1 MLFKNWLRLLLPALA
16 MGSLYSAC
24 NKASLDNLEIGERS
38 AEYAFPLFSTT
49 ISLDDLMLTILN
61 DSVGGDTI
69 VVNPDNT
76 MTLYYSGDVAEKPA
90 TDIFEFFKFPDAPIP
105 VPDTFFR
112 FPFNVPDSV
121 YIHRADVL
129 GGSMTV
135 IVNNQLNHPI
145 TGTFNILQMSKNGQ
159 VFEYSFS
166 VPAKSFLFSPAFDL
180 AGYLLLSDSN
190 ALEFRYQAFDPDG
203 NPVVLPETSPGI
215 PGMGLLLNGF
225 TLSYVEGYWGYSE
238 YPLTLDTIDID
249 INQTD
254 LKGNVRV
261 KDPKVTMTVSN
272 SWGFP
277 TRGVV
282 KYLSFIGA
290 DGQEYKLESN
300 VFFGDSIDFAY
311 PSLIAGEVGQ
321 TKYTNIVLDGTNSNI
336 ADIFNAQP
344 VKLVYEVAGI
354 SNATKDPTIVG
365 FLTDKSTIALRMS
378 VELVLE
384 GSVQDFGAE
393 QTLNLNFGDY
403 TDLDTAKI
411 EEVEFKLVTENGTP
425 IATSLQLYF
434 LDENENAIDSLFVGT
449 PQFIMQAPPI
459 GPDGIAIGSKRTET
473 FVQMDIA
480 RFDRVRQSKSML
492 MRTFFTTAE
501 GGLIPVKLLA
511 TQSTTVKMGLK
522 VKMRLGGSE

>member
-1 MLFKNWLRLLLPALA
+1 VAAGQLFISPP
-16 MGSLYSAC
+16 
-24 NKASLDNLEIGERS
+24 LDL
-38 AEYAFPLFSTT
+38 
-49 ISLDDLMLTILN
+49 
-61 DSVGGDTI
+61 
-69 VVNPDNT
+69 
-76 MTLYYSGDVAEKPA
+76 SG
-90 TDIFEFFKFPDAPIP
+90 
-105 VPDTFFR
+105 
-112 FPFNVPDSV
+112 
-121 YIHRADVL
+121 H
-129 GGSMTV
+129 
-135 IVNNQLNHPI
+135 
-145 TGTFNILQMSKNGQ
+145 
-159 VFEYSFS
+159 
-166 VPAKSFLFSPAFDL
+166 
-180 AGYLLLSDSN
+180 LLLSDSN
-190 ALEFRYQAFDPDG
+190 TLDFRYEAYTPDG
-203 NPVVLPETSPGI
+203 TRVVLPESSPGI

-261 KDPKVTMTVSN
+261 KDPKVIMTVSN

-277 TRGVV
+277 TRGVI
-282 KYLSFIGA
+282 KYLSFIGQ
-290 DGQEYKLESN
+290 DGLEYKLESN
-300 VFFGDSIDFAY
+300 VFFGDSIDFNY

-321 TKYTNIVLDGTNSNI
+321 TKYTDIVLDGSNSNI

-354 SNATKDPTIVG
+354 SNATKDPTIEG

-393 QTLNLNFGDY
+393 QTLDLNFGDY

-411 EEVEFKLVTENGTP
+411 EEVEFKLVTENSTP
-425 IATSLQLYF
+425 IATAMQLYF
-434 LDENENAIDSLFVGT
+434 LDEVGNPLDSLFVGA

-459 GPDGIAIGSKRTET
+459 DANGNAIGSKRTET
-473 FVQMDIA
+473 FVPMDIT

-501 GGLIPVKLLA
+501 GGLVPVKLLA

-522 VKMRLGGSE
+522 VKMRLGGE